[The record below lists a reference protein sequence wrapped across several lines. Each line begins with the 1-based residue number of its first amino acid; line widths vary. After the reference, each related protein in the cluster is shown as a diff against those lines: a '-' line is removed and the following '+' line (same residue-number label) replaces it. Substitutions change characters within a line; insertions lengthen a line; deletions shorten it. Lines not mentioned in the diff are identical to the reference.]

1 LTINQPSYSTETIV
15 ACGLSYLW
23 HGFNYFTS
31 NNTATWTGTNAAGCD
46 SVVTLNL
53 TITPQPTGLACYEFA
68 FFNSGTCQW
77 EVVGSQPDAP
87 TGLACYETASFNNT
101 TCEWDVTG
109 SQPAQPTGLAC
120 YETATFN
127 SGTCQWD
134 VTGTQ
139 TAQPTGLACYET
151 ATFNTSTCQW
161 DVTGSQPAQPTL
173 ACYETASFNTSTCR
187 WDVTGTQ
194 PAAPTGLACY
204 LTASFNT
211 STCQWDVTG
220 TQPAAPTG
228 LACYQTAAFNTST
241 CQWDVTGTPLP
252 AIVTTE
258 TSCDN
263 YSWMNGITYT
273 QSGTYYYNVDC
284 QDYQLNLT
292 INTPVNWYLDADGDG
307 HYTNVISSCTNPGA
321 GYSTL
326 QGIEQ
331 DCDDSDA
338 SVWTFGIFFNDND
351 GDGYGSPAYALATC
365 YGANIPSGYSTNSDD
380 CFDSNSN
387 VYPGATEICN
397 GFDDNCDGIVDFGPL
412 GTPTSV
418 NGPSV
423 VCRSQSFLFT
433 TDAVEGATSYQW
445 TLPSNA
451 TGTSTSNSISV
462 TFASTFTG
470 GSICVKAVNQC
481 GPSAQV
487 CKTLTIATAASATPG
502 TITGTTAICANST
515 EYTYTI
521 AAVANAS
528 NYVWTVPTNATLVS
542 GQGTTTATFSFQSA
556 YTTGSISVRS
566 SNCFGTS
573 AARTLTVAKKAI
585 SATPGTITGPAS
597 FCPGTQ
603 QTFSIAAVTGASDY
617 TWTAPANASI
627 VSGQGSLSVVV
638 EFTSA
643 FVSGNVT
650 VVSSN
655 CTGTSAARTKAVTR
669 TAVSA
674 TPGTV
679 TGPATVCT
687 NTQQTFSIAAVTG
700 ASNYTWTA
708 PTGANILS
716 GQGGLSVVVE
726 FTSAFVSGNLTVVS
740 SNCSG
745 TSAARTKAVAKK
757 ALPGTVGAISG
768 ATAGICSGNTRTY
781 TVAALS
787 NTTSYEWIAPVNAS
801 IVSGQG
807 TTSVVVQFAEGF
819 TTGTLSVKGVNCS
832 GTSVTART
840 LALTNVTA
848 TPTVLNGPS
857 TGVCAGTTQTYSTT
871 AVAGATSYV
880 WAVPTGAVINSGQGS
895 TSISVTFPTPFIS
908 GAITVKSATTCY
920 TSAAKSLTVRSALA
934 QPGVIAGTSNNL
946 CAGGSF
952 TYTIAAVTGA
962 TGYFWNVPAGWII
975 TANTGT
981 SITVSIPST
990 GFTSATISVAAQNAC
1005 GYGTARSLTLS
1016 ALPTSPTAI
1025 TGSTSVC
1032 PSATDLVY
1040 STTAVAG
1047 VSYTWTVPTGA
1058 TITSGQ
1064 GTGSVVVNWGTVAGS
1079 VSVRASNACGNNTTA
1094 RTLAVSLADCRSF
1107 EIVAEETSV
1116 ETAIDTELNVYPN
1129 PTTGEARITFST
1141 TSAGTYS
1148 LSIVDLQ
1155 GRVINSTSGAAI
1167 DGNNNIDINLSN
1179 CSNGVYMIHFMH
1191 NDSLQTLRVVKM

>member
-1 LTINQPSYSTETIV
+1 VVSTGTINACVSEELNLTINHPSSSTETIV
-15 ACGLSYLW
+15 ACGSYDW
-23 HGFNYFTS
+23 KGATYTTS

-46 SVVTLNL
+46 SIVSLNLTINQPSYATETITACGSYAWHDSTYTASTNTATWTGTNAAGCDSTVTLNL
-53 TITPQPTGLACYEFA
+53 TI
-68 FFNSGTCQW
+68 
-77 EVVGSQPDAP
+77 
-87 TGLACYETASFNNT
+87 NNL
-101 TCEWDVTG
+101 
-109 SQPAQPTGLAC
+109 S
-120 YETATFN
+120 
-127 SGTCQWD
+127 
-134 VTGTQ
+134 
-139 TAQPTGLACYET
+139 
-151 ATFNTSTCQW
+151 
-161 DVTGSQPAQPTL
+161 
-173 ACYETASFNTSTCR
+173 
-187 WDVTGTQ
+187 
-194 PAAPTGLACY
+194 
-204 LTASFNT
+204 
-211 STCQWDVTG
+211 
-220 TQPAAPTG
+220 
-228 LACYQTAAFNTST
+228 
-241 CQWDVTGTPLP
+241 
-252 AIVTTE
+252 
-258 TSCDN
+258 
-263 YSWMNGITYT
+263 
-273 QSGTYYYNVDC
+273 
-284 QDYQLNLT
+284 
-292 INTPVNWYLDADGDG
+292 NWYLDADGDG
-307 HYTNVISSCTNPGA
+307 YYANVVSACSLPGA
-321 GYSTL
+321 GYSTIE
-326 QGIEQ
+326 GIGE

-338 SVWTFGIFFNDND
+338 SVWNFGIFFNDND
-351 GDGYGSPAYALATC
+351 GDGYGSPASATATC
-365 YGANIPSGYSTNSDD
+365 YGANTPSGFSINSDD

-423 VCRSQSFLFT
+423 VCRSQSFVFT
-433 TDAVEGATSYQW
+433 TDAVVGATSYQW

-462 TFASTFTG
+462 SFASTFTG

-487 CKTLTIATAASATPG
+487 CKTLTVATAASATPG
-502 TITGTTAICANST
+502 TITGTTAVCANST

-528 NYVWTVPTNATLVS
+528 NYVWTAPTNATLVS
-542 GQGTTTATFSFQSA
+542 GQGTTTATFSFQAA
-556 YTTGSISVRS
+556 YTTGSVSVRS

-679 TGPATVCT
+679 TGPATVCA
-687 NTQQTFSIAAVTG
+687 NTQQSFSIAAVTG

-745 TSAARTKAVAKK
+745 TSAARTKAVAKT

-768 ATAGICSGNTRTY
+768 AAAGICSGNTRTY

-801 IVSGQG
+801 IASGQG
-807 TTSVVVQFAEGF
+807 TTSVVVQFADGF
-819 TTGTLSVKGVNCS
+819 TPGTLSVKGVNCS
-832 GTSVTART
+832 GTSITART

-934 QPGVIAGTSNNL
+934 QPGVIAGTSTNL

-952 TYTIAAVTGA
+952 TYTIATVTGA

-981 SITVSIPST
+981 SITVSIPAT

-1016 ALPTSPTAI
+1016 ALPASPTAI
-1025 TGSTSVC
+1025 AGSTSVC

-1047 VSYTWTVPTGA
+1047 VNYTWAVPTGA

-1094 RTLAVSLADCRSF
+1094 GTLAVSLADCRSF

-1129 PTTGEARITFST
+1129 PTTGEARITFNT

-1167 DGNNNIDINLSN
+1167 EGNNALDINLSN

-1191 NDSLQTLRVVKM
+1191 NDTLQTLRVVKL

>member
-1 LTINQPSYSTETIV
+1 
-15 ACGLSYLW
+15 
-23 HGFNYFTS
+23 
-31 NNTATWTGTNAAGCD
+31 
-46 SVVTLNL
+46 
-53 TITPQPTGLACYEFA
+53 
-68 FFNSGTCQW
+68 
-77 EVVGSQPDAP
+77 
-87 TGLACYETASFNNT
+87 
-101 TCEWDVTG
+101 
-109 SQPAQPTGLAC
+109 
-120 YETATFN
+120 
-127 SGTCQWD
+127 
-134 VTGTQ
+134 
-139 TAQPTGLACYET
+139 
-151 ATFNTSTCQW
+151 
-161 DVTGSQPAQPTL
+161 
-173 ACYETASFNTSTCR
+173 
-187 WDVTGTQ
+187 
-194 PAAPTGLACY
+194 
-204 LTASFNT
+204 
-211 STCQWDVTG
+211 
-220 TQPAAPTG
+220 
-228 LACYQTAAFNTST
+228 
-241 CQWDVTGTPLP
+241 
-252 AIVTTE
+252 
-258 TSCDN
+258 
-263 YSWMNGITYT
+263 
-273 QSGTYYYNVDC
+273 
-284 QDYQLNLT
+284 
-292 INTPVNWYLDADGDG
+292 
-307 HYTNVISSCTNPGA
+307 VISSCTNPGA

-326 QGIEQ
+326 QGIEE

-338 SVWTFGIFFNDND
+338 SVWNFGIFFNDND

-365 YGANIPSGYSTNSDD
+365 YGANIPSGYSTNSND

-423 VCRSQSFLFT
+423 VCRSQSFVFT

-445 TLPSNA
+445 TLPSGM
-451 TGTSTSNSISV
+451 TGTSTTNSITVATSS
-462 TFASTFTG
+462 TFAG
-470 GSICVKAVNQC
+470 GNICVRAANSC
-481 GPSAQV
+481 LSAQV
-487 CKTLTIATAASATPG
+487 CKTLTVATAASATPG
-502 TITGTTAICANST
+502 TITGTTAVCANST

-528 NYVWTVPTNATLVS
+528 NYVWTAPTNATLVS
-542 GQGTTTATFSFQSA
+542 GQGTTSATFSFQAA
-556 YTTGSISVRS
+556 YTTGSVSVRS

-585 SATPGTITGPAS
+585 SGTPGTVTGPAS

-638 EFTSA
+638 EFTAA

-655 CTGTSAARTKAVTR
+655 CSGTSAARTKAVTR
-669 TAVSA
+669 STVSA

-745 TSAARTKAVAKK
+745 TSAARTKAVAKS

-801 IVSGQG
+801 IASGQG
-807 TTSVVVQFAEGF
+807 TISVVVQFADGF

-920 TSAAKSLTVRSALA
+920 TSAAKSLTVSSALA
-934 QPGVIAGTSNNL
+934 QPGVIAGTSTNL

-952 TYTIAAVTGA
+952 TYTIAAITGA
-962 TGYFWNVPAGWII
+962 TGYFWSVPAGWTI

-1016 ALPTSPTAI
+1016 ALPASPNAI
-1025 TGSTSVC
+1025 AGSTSVC

-1047 VSYTWTVPTGA
+1047 VNYTWTVPTGA

-1079 VSVRASNACGNNTTA
+1079 VSVRASNACGINTTA
-1094 RTLAVSLADCRSF
+1094 RTLAVSLATCRSF

-1116 ETAIDTELNVYPN
+1116 ETAIGTELNVYPN
-1129 PTTGEARITFST
+1129 PTTGEAHITFSAT
-1141 TSAGTYS
+1141 AAGTYAM
-1148 LSIVDLQ
+1148 SIDDLQ

-1167 DGNNNIDINLSN
+1167 EGNNTLDINLSN

-1191 NDSLQTLRVVKM
+1191 NDTLQTLRVVKM